1 MDDRL
6 IESHFLK
13 LAHLVET
20 HTGIRMPPSKRLM
33 LEGRLRR
40 RVRALGLD
48 TLTDYG
54 NAIFHDGRLS
64 EEFEHL
70 VDCVTTNKT
79 DFFREPEHFAFLRD
93 HAIPS
98 ALRLKRAPDSAIRLW
113 SAAASI
119 GAEAYSAAMV
129 AADVLGL
136 SGPSFSVL
144 GTDLSAQVITEARRA
159 VYPLAMADPIPPAY
173 RERFVMA
180 ARDAARLEVRI
191 VPELR
196 CRVQFAQMNLMDERY
211 SFDTNFD
218 IVFCRN
224 VLIYFSKSVQAVGV
238 EQTLRSLAHRRLS
251 DVGPFRIV
259 GWSRSTLAQTG
270 NSHHFSPNGLRRATV
285 NAPSKKIR
293 VLIVDDFGLGAR
305 DAVVDHQRQ

>member
-54 NAIFHDGRLS
+54 KAIFHDGRLS

-79 DFFREPEHFAFLRD
+79 DFFREPEHFVFLRD

-98 ALRLKRAPDSAIRLW
+98 ALRLKRPLDSPIKLW

-129 AADVLGL
+129 AADVLGR
-136 SGPSFSVL
+136 SRVSFSVL
-144 GTDLSAQVITEARRA
+144 GTDLSAQVIADARRA
-159 VYPLAMADPIPPAY
+159 VYALAMADPIPPAY
-173 RERFVMA
+173 RERFVMV
-180 ARDAARLEVRI
+180 ARDARRLEVRI

-196 CRVQFAQMNLMDERY
+196 RRVQFAQMNLMDERY
-211 SFDTNFD
+211 PFDTNFD

-224 VLIYFSKSVQAVGV
+224 VLIYFSKPVQAEVLSRLCGHLRVGGYLMLGHS
-238 EQTLRSLAHRRLS
+238 ESLAGAGQRSLKQVIPTIFRR
-251 DVGPFRIV
+251 V
-259 GWSRSTLAQTG
+259 A
-270 NSHHFSPNGLRRATV
+270 
-285 NAPSKKIR
+285 
-293 VLIVDDFGLGAR
+293 
-305 DAVVDHQRQ
+305 

>member
-13 LAHLVET
+13 LANLVET

-48 TLTDYG
+48 TLSDYG
-54 NAIFHDGRLS
+54 KAIFHDGRLS

-79 DFFREPEHFAFLRD
+79 DFFREPEHFVFLRD
-93 HAIPS
+93 HAIPA
-98 ALRLKRAPDSAIRLW
+98 ALKLKRAPDAPIRLW

-136 SGPSFSVL
+136 GGRAFPC
-144 GTDLSAQVITEARRA
+144 SAPTCPPRSSPRRGARSIRARWLTRSRRA
-159 VYPLAMADPIPPAY
+159 
-173 RERFVMA
+173 
-180 ARDAARLEVRI
+180 
-191 VPELR
+191 
-196 CRVQFAQMNLMDERY
+196 FA
-211 SFDTNFD
+211 
-218 IVFCRN
+218 N
-224 VLIYFSKSVQAVGV
+224 VS
-238 EQTLRSLAHRRLS
+238 
-251 DVGPFRIV
+251 
-259 GWSRSTLAQTG
+259 
-270 NSHHFSPNGLRRATV
+270 
-285 NAPSKKIR
+285 
-293 VLIVDDFGLGAR
+293 
-305 DAVVDHQRQ
+305 